1 MTTLENGR
9 PRAKPTNPVK
19 DISSKKAGA
28 FTLTELLVVVVTIGL
43 LVAAIVPAYSAAKA
57 KSDRLWCTNFQKQM
71 GTAFRVFASDNG
83 DMYPLQTKTNAYIV
97 PTGATAAQV
106 NSTAAEPWQI
116 MQCMWNELQSPRVL
130 LCPSDRER
138 ARLIRVE
145 DFNGFAG
152 KTGSVTT
159 ASLAH
164 PANQNNAVSYAFAV
178 AADESRPLGVLI
190 VDRNVNNVGVA
201 GAGVVSNVALTRSR
215 VVLNATVGPTQAVW
229 VKGTPIHDLQG
240 NLTYADGSVM
250 QATSEVLRQS
260 LENAATAYSTI
271 TNHSLLVFP

>member
-1 MTTLENGR
+1 MK
-9 PRAKPTNPVK
+9 A
-19 DISSKKAGA
+19 ISPKQTGA

-43 LVAAIVPAYSAAKA
+43 LVAAMVPGYRSYSA
-57 KSDRLWCTNFQKQM
+57 KSDRIRCVGNNKQM
-71 GTAFRVFASDNG
+71 GTAFRVFASSNG
-83 DMYPLQTKTNAYIV
+83 DMYPLQAKTNAYIV

-106 NSTAAEPWQI
+106 NSAAAQPWQI
-116 MQCMWNELQSPRVL
+116 AQCMWNELQSPRVL
-130 LCPSDRER
+130 LCRSDRER
-138 ARLIRVE
+138 TTFKRVE

-152 KTGSVTT
+152 KTGPVTT

-178 AADESRPLGVLI
+178 AADERRPVGVLI
-190 VDRNVNNVGVA
+190 VDRNVNNVGPA
-201 GAGVVSNVALTRSR
+201 GASVATNVALTRSR
-215 VVLNATVGPTQAVW
+215 VVLNATAGPTQAVW

-240 NLTYADGSVM
+240 NVTFADGSVQ

-271 TNHSLLVFP
+271 TNQNLMVFP

>member
-1 MTTLENGR
+1 MK
-9 PRAKPTNPVK
+9 A
-19 DISSKKAGA
+19 ISHQQAGA

-43 LVAAIVPAYSAAKA
+43 LVAAVVPAYSSAKA

-83 DMYPLQTKTNAYIV
+83 DMYPLQAKTNAYIV
-97 PTGATAAQV
+97 PSGATTTQV
-106 NSTAAEPWQI
+106 NSAAAEPWQI
-116 MQCMWNELQSPRVL
+116 AQCMWNELQSPVVL
-130 LCPSDRER
+130 LCLSDRER
-138 ARLIRVE
+138 TTFSRVK

-152 KTGSVTT
+152 KTGAVTT

-190 VDRNVNNVGVA
+190 VDRNVNNVGPA
-201 GAGVVSNVALTRSR
+201 GAGVASNVALTRSR
-215 VVLNATVGPTQAVW
+215 VTLNATAGPTQAVW
-229 VKGTPIHDLQG
+229 VKGTRIHDLQG
-240 NLTYADGSVM
+240 NLTYADGSVQ
-250 QATSEVLRQS
+250 QATSEVLRQA

-271 TNHSLLVFP
+271 TNQSLLVFP